1 MPPTRR
7 VFKSGN
13 SMVLSIPQH
22 IAEQLHIEPGTVL
35 TICITGPG
43 AFTATHE
50 PDHRVGRSPDPRP
63 S

>member
-22 IAEQLHIEPGTVL
+22 IADQLLIKPGTVL
-35 TICITGPG
+35 EIRITGPSSFS
-43 AFTATHE
+43 ASHLPHSVAVDT
-50 PDHRVGRSPDPRP
+50 PDPRP
-63 S
+63 N